1 MNAEQKRRAERIL
14 SEWHDGKYSA
24 ARHGVEMASLLHELV
39 DAAEPS
45 TNDMPILVSA
55 EYSQA
60 EVDYSMA
67 WIANN
72 PALFDKSFNEF
83 AAKCKASGWRMTSA
97 SRDGFISIIGSP
109 ARDPA
114 QSVPDGHVHVQVSG
128 LSGSGKS
135 AVAGEI
141 EIALRTIGLDVE
153 WVDSESEKRLTHA
166 DYVSA
171 LELYKPKVRIFEKNI
186 PRATPTPAEPST
198 DLPSWENGDDPLVSG
213 GLINRGVVDF
223 VTLGVWSDKS
233 ALSVSDDVAHELTP
247 AEPPA
252 DVVRDAE
259 RYRWLLENARAT
271 AEHWGGRW
279 SLVIDSPAPGKD
291 ASSEAINAAI
301 DAAIKRQ
308 GGE

>member
-55 EYSQA
+55 EYSRA

-83 AAKCKASGWRMTSA
+83 ATKCKASGWRMTSV

-128 LSGSGKS
+128 LTGSGKS

-141 EIALRTIGLDVE
+141 EIALRAIGLDVE
-153 WVDSESEKRLTHA
+153 WVDSESEKRMTHA
-166 DYVSA
+166 EYVSA

-186 PRATPTPAEPST
+186 PRATPTPAEP
-198 DLPSWENGDDPLVSG
+198 
-213 GLINRGVVDF
+213 
-223 VTLGVWSDKS
+223 
-233 ALSVSDDVAHELTP
+233 
-247 AEPPA
+247 PA

-259 RYRWLLENARAT
+259 RYRWLRDKCRAT
-271 AEHWGGRW
+271 GEHWGGRW
-279 SLVIDSPAPGKD
+279 SLVIEGPCPDGD
-291 ASSEAINAAI
+291 ESSGAIDKAI